1 MFSGQAIDRFGSAS
15 LTTVYL
21 LPFALAFLSIGLAE
35 TLAMAA
41 FGMALFGL
49 AQGVQT
55 TLPTAFWAE
64 FFGTRHIGAIKA
76 VSASVM
82 VFGSAVGPGISGA
95 LIDLG
100 LTFPQQMIGISVYF
114 VAANILVAV
123 AVRDALRHLPST
135 QVEMIGE

>member
-1 MFSGQAIDRFGSAS
+1 MA
-15 LTTVYL
+15 L
-21 LPFALAFLSIGLAE
+21 LGLAH
-35 TLAMAA
+35 
-41 FGMALFGL
+41 
-49 AQGVQT
+49 GVQT

-114 VAANILVAV
+114 VAASILVAV
-123 AVRDALRHLPST
+123 AVRDALQHLPST
-135 QVEMIGE
+135 RVEMIGE